1 MENKSGFL
9 KGLKNILGLQKNEN
23 ENLSSLIDKLHAR
36 RAALKAELDEADGEE
51 KTKELKEII
60 QVVDEQI
67 KKCEK
72 ILLENNS

>member
-9 KGLKNILGLQKNEN
+9 EGLKSMLGLQKDEN
-23 ENLSSLIDKLHAR
+23 ENLSSLIDKLHTR
-36 RAALKAELDEADGEE
+36 RGALKSELSEADEE
-51 KTKELKEII
+51 KAKELKEII